1 MAFVIAD
8 RVRETTS
15 TTGTGTLTLGG
26 PFSGF
31 QGFSVIGDGNN
42 TYYAIVDPNTGSWE
56 VGIGTYTASGNT
68 LSRDAVLASSNSG
81 NLVVFQAGTKDVICT
96 QPAERNVYVDG
107 SNVVAAN
114 SATVPNTL
122 LANSSITL
130 NGNTIS
136 LGGTATITA
145 ATPETLTRGTYL
157 TGNNFNGS
165 AATTWAVDAD
175 TANTAGK
182 VVVRDGSGNFSAG
195 TITATGF
202 SGPLNGS
209 VGAVTPAAGTF
220 TTLNANTSLTAATA
234 TISGG
239 SVNNTTIGAVTPNT
253 GAFTTLTA
261 SQDSSFTS
269 TGALTIP
276 VGTTAERPTG
286 AVGKVRWNT
295 SLNQYE
301 GCDGTN
307 WTLLGGAVISNDTST
322 STNVYPVFAGV
333 TSGNVSTLFTGN
345 AKLLYK
351 PSTGELQSTA
361 LVASNGLVVNS
372 ATVTANYTI
381 PSGSNASSAG
391 PITIADGV
399 AVTVPDGSRWVVI

>member
-15 TTGTGTLTLGG
+15 TSGTGTLTLGG

-42 TYYAIVDPNTGSWE
+42 TYYAISDPNTGSWE
-56 VGIGTYTASGNT
+56 VGVGTYTASGNT
-68 LSRDAVLASSNSG
+68 LSRDVVLASSNSG
-81 NLVVFQAGTKDVICT
+81 SLVVFGPGTKDVICT
-96 QPAERNVYVDG
+96 QPAERNVYVVG

-122 LANSSITL
+122 LANSSITI
-130 NGNTIS
+130 NGNTVA
-136 LGGTATITA
+136 LGGTTTITA
-145 ATPETLTRGTYL
+145 NTTETLTRGTYL

-182 VVVRDGSGNFSAG
+182 VVVRDGSGNFAAG
-195 TITATGF
+195 TITATSF
-202 SGPLNGS
+202 SGPLTGT
-209 VGAVTPAAGTF
+209 VGAA
-220 TTLNANTSLTAATA
+220 
-234 TISGG
+234 
-239 SVNNTTIGAVTPNT
+239 TPNT

-269 TGALTIP
+269 TGAVTIP
-276 VGTTAERPTG
+276 VGTTAQRPTG

-295 SLNQYE
+295 TLNQYE
-301 GCDGTN
+301 GYDGTN
-307 WTLLGGAVISNDTST
+307 WTLLGGAVITNDTTT
-322 STNVYPVFAGV
+322 STNLYPTFAGV

-372 ATVTANYTI
+372 ATVSENYTI
-381 PSGSNASSAG
+381 PTGSNAMSAG
-391 PITIADGV
+391 PVTVDTGV
-399 AVTVPDGSRWVVI
+399 SVTVPSGSVWTVI